1 MQKLKINRLI
11 IVEGKY
17 DRIRLLN
24 IVDADVIAVNGF
36 SLYKDKEKKK
46 TLKTLATQ
54 KGALILT
61 DSDTAGYKLRVY
73 LSDILSN
80 ADVVNVLAPQIKGK
94 EKRKEHPSAQGFL
107 GIEGIDDG
115 VLYDLL
121 SRYVTDLPVRNDIT
135 AADLYQLGLSGTD
148 GARER
153 KNKLLDLLGV
163 QHNISNKFML
173 RLLNEKYTKKQLYEM
188 YGALLTEE

>member
-1 MQKLKINRLI
+1 M
-11 IVEGKY
+11 
-17 DRIRLLN
+17 
-24 IVDADVIAVNGF
+24 
-36 SLYKDKEKKK
+36 
-46 TLKTLATQ
+46 
-54 KGALILT
+54 
-61 DSDTAGYKLRVY
+61 
-73 LSDILSN
+73 
-80 ADVVNVLAPQIKGK
+80 VNVLAPQIKGK

-173 RLLNEKYTKKQLYEM
+173 RLLNEKYTKKQLYER